1 MRDRIQWLDAGY
13 IGYDQALGIQLKLHE
28 ACWQERRGDAIL
40 FQESPPVITLG
51 KSSHRENLLWTTAEL
66 DAAGIDVREVGRGG
80 DITYHGP
87 GQLIISPILHFR
99 RFASTALEYLRMLEE
114 TVIRQCAAY
123 GLSCFRKSGKSGVWL
138 KEGKLAA
145 VGVAVSRSVTLH
157 GLAVN
162 VCPNMEHFSAIVPC
176 GLAKE
181 GVTSLALQ
189 GVHLT
194 VGRVLED
201 FLAAFSEVFGA
212 EMIPLT
218 GTISEQQ
225 KEKNEWLL

>member
-1 MRDRIQWLDAGY
+1 MTAPSPD
-13 IGYDQALGIQLKLHE
+13 YDEDWGLQQRLHE
-28 ACWQERRGDAIL
+28 AVVFGTLPGALL
-40 FQESPPVITLG
+40 FQENAPVITLG
-51 KSSHRENLLWTTAEL
+51 RDFQESSLLVSKERLEQSGVA
-66 DAAGIDVREVGRGG
+66 VRLVGRGG
-80 DITYHGP
+80 DATYHGP
-87 GQLIISPILHFR
+87 GVLVASPLLHVMR
-99 RFASTALEYLRMLEE
+99 YAKNAHQYLRMLEE

-218 GTISEQQ
+218 ETISEQQ